1 MFFCFWI
8 HFIWD
13 GIGKA
18 FGVLVPY
25 IKADLGASTATV
37 GFIGS
42 LHIATS
48 YCFGPINN
56 ALANLFGYRA
66 VSLVGAFIV
75 TSSLV
80 ASGLSSSPVS
90 LAVFYGVTA
99 GVGICMLITSG
110 VISLN
115 QYFDKKRALA
125 NGVATSGT
133 SLGYLASAPILTYLL
148 EHGGLKETFYAEG
161 AVTSVCLVLG
171 QAFLSALLLT
181 LIEIWQKNHKKR
193 INK

>member
-1 MFFCFWI
+1 MASHDHKDQGYAWVICLSCFWI
-8 HFIWD
+8 QFICD
-13 GIGKA
+13 GIGKS

-115 QYFDKKRALA
+115 HYFDEKRALA
-125 NGVATSGT
+125 NGVALSGR
-133 SLGYLASAPILTYLL
+133 SLGYFASAPILTYLL
-148 EHGGLKETFYAEG
+148 ENGGLKETFYAEA

-171 QAFLSALLLT
+171 QAFL
-181 LIEIWQKNHKKR
+181 I
-193 INK
+193 